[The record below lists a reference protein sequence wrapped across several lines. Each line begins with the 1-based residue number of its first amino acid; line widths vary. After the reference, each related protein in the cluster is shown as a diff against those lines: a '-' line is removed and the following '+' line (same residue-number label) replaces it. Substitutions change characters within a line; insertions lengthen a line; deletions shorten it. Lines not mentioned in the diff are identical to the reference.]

1 MGDNLI
7 DRPARA
13 GAKPPRRS
21 QAERREASEAR
32 LLLAAAELIAEE
44 GFAAASLQRIGT
56 RAGYSRGLAS
66 QHFGSKDGL
75 MQALIAAV
83 IARST
88 ALLEARAS
96 AGPND
101 SGPLAA
107 ILVYADVILE
117 QIERDPLIRAYWVMM
132 ASAIANRLPTQAV
145 FLAEHEKVKLE
156 LAALIEAGQTAGDLD
171 PALDPEAAA
180 LAIGSTLLGI
190 GIECLL
196 DKALDLPRVRTAALA
211 SIERS
216 LTRPG

>member
-1 MGDNLI
+1 MGKALI
-7 DRPARA
+7 DRP
-13 GAKPPRRS
+13 AKPPRRS
-21 QAERREASEAR
+21 QAERREASEQR

-44 GFAAASLQRIGT
+44 GFAAASLQRIGA

-88 ALLEARAS
+88 ALLAARAT
-96 AGPND
+96 AGANH

-107 ILVYADVILE
+107 ILAYADVILE

-132 ASAIANRLPTQAV
+132 ASAIANRLPSQAV
-145 FLAEHEKVKLE
+145 FLAEHERVKTE
-156 LAALIEAGQTAGDLD
+156 LATLITAGQASGELD
-171 PALDPEAAA
+171 PGLDPEAAA
-180 LAIGSTLLGI
+180 LSIGSTLLGI

-196 DKALDLPRVRTAALA
+196 DKGLDLPRVRTAALA
-211 SIERS
+211 GMARS
-216 LTRPG
+216 LARSDSPA

>member
-1 MGDNLI
+1 MGKPLI
-7 DRPARA
+7 DRT
-13 GAKPPRRS
+13 AKPARRS
-21 QAERREASEAR
+21 QAERREASEQR
-32 LLLAAAELIAEE
+32 LLLAAAALIAEE

-88 ALLEARAS
+88 ALLQARAT
-96 AGPND
+96 AGAND
-101 SGPLAA
+101 GANGSGPRGTILA
-107 ILVYADVILE
+107 YADVILE

-132 ASAIANRLPTQAV
+132 ASAIANRLPSQAV
-145 FLAEHEKVKLE
+145 FLAEHEKVKTE
-156 LAALIEAGQTAGDLD
+156 LAGLIAAGQAAGDID
-171 PALDPEAAA
+171 PGLDPEAAA
-180 LAIGSTLLGI
+180 LSIGSTLLGI

-211 SIERS
+211 GIERS
-216 LTRPG
+216 LSRPG